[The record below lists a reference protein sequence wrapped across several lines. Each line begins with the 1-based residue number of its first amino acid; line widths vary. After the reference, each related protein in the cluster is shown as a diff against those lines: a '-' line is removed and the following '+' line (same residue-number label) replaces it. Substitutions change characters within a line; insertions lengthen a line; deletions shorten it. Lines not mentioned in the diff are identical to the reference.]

1 MNLQIIIAQTFKN
14 NKKVT
19 LVMSTN
25 IFKIYGQNEFIQ
37 TRTNDSSSTS
47 SMTARQEDQVQH
59 IEDASVSLLF
69 NIVVIRATTYASCT
83 NRVMRMFH
91 IYLCC
96 LDNTNQNMAVKQLMV
111 QRGIDFVMMLAGGV
125 YKIKKKV
132 YALLVL
138 KFPQITHYNPHV
150 NHTNLSCKYC
160 SKNTNL
166 DKIIICLDQDMRLT
180 ITFLS

>member
-1 MNLQIIIAQTFKN
+1 
-14 NKKVT
+14 
-19 LVMSTN
+19 MSTN

-37 TRTNDSSSTS
+37 TRTNDSS

-125 YKIKKKV
+125 YKIKKKEF
-132 YALLVL
+132 ALLVL

-150 NHTNLSCKYC
+150 IHTNLSCKYC
-160 SKNTNL
+160 FMIINL
-166 DKIIICLDQDMRLT
+166 DQII
-180 ITFLS
+180 